1 MQLIE
6 SIFIKLQAYFSIDRF
21 GDLLSGLFVKVVI
34 FVLVLIVFYIL
45 WWLLS
50 RLIESTLNR
59 RFDKTSASFASIL
72 IKICLFGI
80 GFVVALSAAGVET
93 AALLGS
99 LGVVGLT
106 LGFALKDVMSNIISG
121 VLLHVDRPFTVDDLV
136 EVDGKYGRVDLITLR
151 TTRIVTNDGKMVA
164 VPNAEVMNKTVTSYT
179 NFPNIRL
186 DIAVTVG
193 VHEDLD
199 RVRKILLDLV
209 FDNPVHEIQ
218 CRLILTEERAPQ
230 MNLFETAHHRQRS
243 AAAATIRSLQAQR
256 GQKSVQFAELV
267 GGTLSTRNYRL
278 CTWQGFP
285 SRRLPSAAPV
295 KTRRRLSRRVVLSP
309 CSLGFRPGNMV
320 RVVYSGG
327 WWERPYH
334 YEMSYARIS
343 GRWHWLQKQA
353 SHSWELVGWVD

>member
-1 MQLIE
+1 VQLIE

-80 GFVVALSAAGVET
+80 GFIVALSAAGVET

-106 LGFALKDVMSNIISG
+106 LGFALKDVISNIISG
-121 VLLHVDRPFTVDDLV
+121 VLLHMDRPFTVDDLV

-164 VPNAEVMNKTVTSYT
+164 VPNAEVMNKTVVSYT
-179 NFPNIRL
+179 NFPHLRL
-186 DIAVTVG
+186 DISVCVG
-193 VHEDLD
+193 VSEDLD
-199 RVRKILLDLV
+199 NARRLLLSQVENDTDYMTTPSPAVVVTQLNDYNV
-209 FDNPVHEIQ
+209 E
-218 CRLILTEERAPQ
+218 LE
-230 MNLFETAHHRQRS
+230 
-243 AAAATIRSLQAQR
+243 LQAWITNER
-256 GQKSVQFAELV
+256 KHIKKAYELRERIFKSF
-267 GGTLSTRNYRL
+267 T
-278 CTWQGFP
+278 
-285 SRRLPSAAPV
+285 AAGIEMPCETIQLAKHTVNV
-295 KTRRRLSRRVVLSP
+295 K
-309 CSLGFRPGNMV
+309 
-320 RVVYSGG
+320 
-327 WWERPYH
+327 
-334 YEMSYARIS
+334 MSN
-343 GRWHWLQKQA
+343 K
-353 SHSWELVGWVD
+353 

>member
-21 GDLLSGLFVKVVI
+21 GDFLSGLFVKVVI

-164 VPNAEVMNKTVTSYT
+164 VPNAEVMNKTVISYT
-179 NFPNIRL
+179 NFPHLRL
-186 DIAVTVG
+186 DISVTIG
-193 VHEDLD
+193 VAEDLD
-199 RVRKILLDLV
+199 HVRIVLLSQVENDP
-209 FDNPVHEIQ
+209 DYMTTPAPVVVVTQLNDYNVALE
-218 CRLILTEERAPQ
+218 
-230 MNLFETAHHRQRS
+230 
-243 AAAATIRSLQAQR
+243 LQAWITDER
-256 GQKSVQFAELV
+256 KHIKKGYELRERIFKSFTTAGIEMPCETIQLARHTVD
-267 GGTLSTRNYRL
+267 
-278 CTWQGFP
+278 
-285 SRRLPSAAPV
+285 V
-295 KTRRRLSRRVVLSP
+295 K
-309 CSLGFRPGNMV
+309 
-320 RVVYSGG
+320 
-327 WWERPYH
+327 
-334 YEMSYARIS
+334 MSN
-343 GRWHWLQKQA
+343 
-353 SHSWELVGWVD
+353 E